1 MASKCVY
8 ARLVSTGKKFD
19 EIHSQTGVTSP
30 IDKIPSP
37 VSIRVSIGLVGLGCA
52 PRRSKLQHQEVAA
65 STEQRSSDRFEAP
78 RRSHASPLLRTL
90 HWLPVQQMIEYQS
103 GSADVQSPQHLDAV
117 VPRSPNPGSRTRPQP
132 AIGHYA
138 AVSTFHNEDCAYRCS
153 APAVW
158 N

>member
-1 MASKCVY
+1 MWPRFKYVTTLPREICGWHLNVFTHVWCQLARSLTKFTHKLASH
-8 ARLVSTGKKFD
+8 RR
-19 EIHSQTGVTSP
+19 
-30 IDKIPSP
+30 
-37 VSIRVSIGLVGLGCA
+37 SIKYLLLLSVRVSIGLVGLGCA

-117 VPRSPNPGSRTRPQP
+117 VPRSPNPGSRTRRNHLYQ
-132 AIGHYA
+132 I
-138 AVSTFHNEDCAYRCS
+138 F
-153 APAVW
+153 W
-158 N
+158 